1 MSHSNAY
8 ERRPTDRSTVHLTIH
23 DGRYFELADVEDDAP
38 SLWIS
43 DLPRSD
49 PWPMTTIRVFAEK
62 ANLRELRDLL
72 NRADLGDCDE
82 YDPVYVAAVRAWEA
96 VGVS

>member
-8 ERRPTDRSTVHLTIH
+8 RPIDRPTVHLTIH
-23 DGRYFELADVEDDAP
+23 DGRYFELTDVEDDAP

-62 ANLRELRDLL
+62 AKLRELRDLL
-72 NRADLGDCDE
+72 NRADLGDREE
-82 YDPVYVAAVRAWEA
+82 YDVAYAATVRAWEA
-96 VGVS
+96 IGVS